1 MMNKDQKE
9 KYVGLASLFAPEQLR
24 GYFLNYIYFIIGVE
38 IFIFLVSFMSHLGP
52 GKGPFPWKFY
62 FYVALIIPVA
72 ITFLLGLFI
81 MAFNRFIFG
90 QGQAPDEAG
99 FGRGEEG
106 ESKSRILKFGSLIRT
121 LTHVPFVPTLFVI
134 VLGAAFVYKF
144 DDIFRFILQAGEKTV
159 TYLLIG
165 AAVLL
170 GAGIIIAI
178 MWVISNYKLNKRHM
192 EHEYQ
197 YRKDVMNT
205 MGFLILDD
213 NMVINK
219 EGKLIAAQPELPLLE
234 GSATEPGKVKS
245 LPSPVSN
252 QKTAAGAEAVYQQKE
267 ESAG

>member
-1 MMNKDQKE
+1 MTNKEQKD
-9 KYVGLASLFAPEQLR
+9 KTVGLASLFAPEQLR
-24 GYFLNYIYFIIGVE
+24 SYFLNYIYFIIGVE

-62 FYVALIIPVA
+62 FYIAFIIPVA

-81 MAFNRFIFG
+81 MAFNRYIFG
-90 QGQAPDEAG
+90 IGQSSDESG
-99 FGRGEEG
+99 GLRGEDG
-106 ESKSRILKFGSLIRT
+106 EPKSRILKFNSIINT
-121 LTHVPFVPTLFVI
+121 LKHIPFVPTLFVLVI
-134 VLGAAFVYKF
+134 GAAFFYKIN
-144 DDIFRFILQAGEKTV
+144 DIFLFLFQAGEKTV

-197 YRKDVMNT
+197 YRKDVMST

-219 EGKLIAAQPELPLLE
+219 EGKLVTTQAQLPLLE
-234 GSATEPGKVKS
+234 GSATELKNVKS
-245 LPSPVSN
+245 LPSPVS
-252 QKTAAGAEAVYQQKE
+252 QEAEYREKKE
-267 ESAG
+267 SSAG

>member
-1 MMNKDQKE
+1 MANKEQKE

-24 GYFLNYIYFIIGVE
+24 SYFLNYIYFIIGVE

-90 QGQAPDEAG
+90 QGQASDEAG
-99 FGRGEEG
+99 ATRSEEG
-106 ESKSRILKFGSLIRT
+106 ESKSRILKFNSLILT
-121 LTHVPFVPTLFVI
+121 LKRIPFVPTLFVLVI
-134 VLGAAFVYKF
+134 GSAFVYKI
-144 DDIFRFILQAGEKTV
+144 DDIFLFVLQAGEKTV

-197 YRKDVMNT
+197 YRKDVMST

-213 NMVINK
+213 NMVVNK
-219 EGKLIAAQPELPLLE
+219 EGKLVTTRQELPLLE
-234 GSATEPGKVKS
+234 GSATEMKNVKS
-245 LPSPVSN
+245 LPSPVSHEETN
-252 QKTAAGAEAVYQQKE
+252 QEAVYREKE
-267 ESAG
+267 ESAR

>member
-1 MMNKDQKE
+1 MTNKEHKE

-24 GYFLNYIYFIIGVE
+24 SYFLNYIYFIIGVE

-62 FYVALIIPVA
+62 FYVSLIIPVA

-90 QGQAPDEAG
+90 QGQSPDEGGYAG
-99 FGRGEEG
+99 DEEG
-106 ESKSRILKFGSLIRT
+106 ESKSRIIKFGSLIRT
-121 LTHVPFVPTLFVI
+121 LSRVPFVPTLFVLVI
-134 VLGAAFVYKF
+134 GSAFVYKF
-144 DDIFRFILQAGEKTV
+144 DAIFRFILQAGAKTV

-213 NMVINK
+213 KMVINK
-219 EGKLIAAQPELPLLE
+219 EGRLITAQPELPLLE
-234 GSATEPGKVKS
+234 GSATEPENVKS
-245 LPSPVSN
+245 LPSPAGN
-252 QKTAAGAEAVYQQKE
+252 QEAIYREKE
-267 ESAG
+267 GSGG